1 MVSTKDSPD
10 PDKEI
15 KTFLASKIE
24 DLDNWKSDERTEQ
37 KFQTILTKIVRITR
51 ENLFASERT
60 TNAFQNFEM

>member
-24 DLDNWKSDERTEQ
+24 DLDNWKSDERIEQ
-37 KFQTILTKIVRITR
+37 KFQ
-51 ENLFASERT
+51 
-60 TNAFQNFEM
+60 